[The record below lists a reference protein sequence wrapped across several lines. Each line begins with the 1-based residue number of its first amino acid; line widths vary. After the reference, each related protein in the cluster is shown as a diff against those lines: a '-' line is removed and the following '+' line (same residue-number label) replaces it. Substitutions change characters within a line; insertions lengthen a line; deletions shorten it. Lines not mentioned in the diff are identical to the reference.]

1 MQRLHDDDDEWGKTT
16 RKKNK
21 KETRQNGGC
30 SAIEIGW
37 VVEVRGGEA
46 SGPSHFHLNLL
57 FGWVGKGDAGRQTLF
72 GEGPKFQTGRYMLAA
87 RQLSEKTS
95 LVS

>member
-1 MQRLHDDDDEWGKTT
+1 MMMTMSGGKRQEKRTK
-16 RKKNK
+16 RKQDKM
-21 KETRQNGGC
+21 EGC